1 MPFVSVKKLS
11 KPCSADSTPFANS
24 SCSVLNHSL
33 DCLQGW
39 LFCLEASRSRW
50 KRSGF
55 SWSSQQSFIKET
67 LYYYWRNIFIW
78 NVMGK
83 SIMLIM
89 LPIIQIN
96 NKRCNII
103 HSILKVTSMCFL
115 GCNYKIYS
123 TEQVFLYKSFILKV
137 SMMLAQKIESLFP
150 TLLECQLI

>member
-11 KPCSADSTPFANS
+11 KRRSADSTPFANS
-24 SCSVLNHSL
+24 SCFVLNHSL

-39 LFCLEASRSRW
+39 LFWLEASRSRW
-50 KRSGF
+50 ERSGF

-96 NKRCNII
+96 NKHWISLILYWRC
-103 HSILKVTSMCFL
+103 HQCFL